1 LQHEGPE
8 SIPSGPRPLNNPEK
22 EDPLMAFAPLF
33 SRARIGSTELPNRLA
48 LAPMTRISAD
58 EDGRANERMAAY
70 YQGYARGGFGLLIT
84 EGIYP
89 DTAHSQ
95 GYLYQP
101 GLATEEQKLSWVPVV
116 EAVHAEGAKIFA
128 QIMHAGSQAQGN
140 RFVDSTV
147 APSPLAPK
155 GEQLAFYRGDGPY
168 RVPEELSAEQMEQVR
183 QGFAAAALKAKAAG
197 FDGVEI
203 HGANGYLLD
212 QFLTDYLNRRTD
224 EYGGSPENRVRFPAE
239 VARAVREA
247 VGPDFTV
254 GIRISQGKVS
264 DYEHKWSGG
273 EDEARVIFSA
283 LAETG
288 IDFVHTTE
296 HKAYAPAFEGGQKS
310 LAQLAKEHTGL
321 PVIANG
327 HLDDPAM
334 AESMLGDGGADV
346 VALGKAALANRD
358 WPQRVRA
365 GRDLAELDGSLFAPV
380 ADVKDW
386 ELELV

>member
-1 LQHEGPE
+1 
-8 SIPSGPRPLNNPEK
+8 
-22 EDPLMAFAPLF
+22 
-33 SRARIGSTELPNRLA
+33 
-48 LAPMTRISAD
+48 
-58 EDGRANERMAAY
+58 
-70 YQGYARGGFGLLIT
+70 
-84 EGIYP
+84 
-89 DTAHSQ
+89 
-95 GYLYQP
+95 
-101 GLATEEQKLSWVPVV
+101 
-116 EAVHAEGAKIFA
+116 
-128 QIMHAGSQAQGN
+128 MHAGSQAQGN

-147 APSPLAPK
+147 APSALAPK
-155 GEQLAFYRGDGPY
+155 GEQLAFYRGEGPY
-168 RVPEELSAEQMEQVR
+168 RVPEELSAEQMDQVR
-183 QGFAAAALKAKAAG
+183 QGFAAAALRAKEAG

-212 QFLTDYLNRRTD
+212 QFLTDYLNHRTD
-224 EYGGSPENRVRFPAE
+224 EYGGSPENRVRFPAA

-247 VGPDFTV
+247 VGLDFTV
-254 GIRISQGKVS
+254 GIRVSQGKVS

-283 LAETG
+283 LAQTG

-296 HKAYAPAFEGGQKS
+296 HQAYAPAFEGGQKS

-327 HLDDPAM
+327 HLDDPAT

-346 VALGKAALANRD
+346 VTLGKAALANRD

>member
-1 LQHEGPE
+1 
-8 SIPSGPRPLNNPEK
+8 
-22 EDPLMAFAPLF
+22 MAFAPLF
-33 SRARIGSTELPNRLA
+33 SPVRIGSTELPNRLA

-58 EDGRANERMAAY
+58 EDGRANDRMAAY
-70 YQGYARGGFGLLIT
+70 YRGYARGGFGLLIT

-147 APSPLAPK
+147 APSALAPK
-155 GEQLAFYRGDGPY
+155 GEQLAFYRGEGPY
-168 RVPEELSAEQMEQVR
+168 RVPEELSAQQMELVR
-183 QGFAAAALKAKAAG
+183 QGFVAAALRAKEAG

-212 QFLTDYLNRRTD
+212 QFLTDYLNHRTD
-224 EYGGSPENRVRFPAE
+224 EYGGSPENRVRFAAE

-283 LAETG
+283 LAQTG
-288 IDFVHTTE
+288 MDFVHTTE
-296 HKAYAPAFEGGQKS
+296 HKAYAPAFEGRQKS

-327 HLDDPAM
+327 HLDDPAT
-334 AESMLGDGGADV
+334 AESMLVDGGAGV